1 MAQLVATLASTHH
14 PFYLKATTMP
24 PEQQMPQ
31 APEWKRKIEAYR
43 ETLARTKPDILVMIG
58 SDHFHQIFLDN
69 CPQFLIAKRRAMTP
83 PSTMRSASSGFRNT
97 CWRATKTCRVS
108 CTGT

>member
-1 MAQLVATLASTHH
+1 LAQLVATLASTHH

-43 ETLARTKPDILVMIG
+43 ETLARTKAGHPGDDRLGSLPPDLPRQL
-58 SDHFHQIFLDN
+58 S
-69 CPQFLIAKRRAMTP
+69 
-83 PSTMRSASSGFRNT
+83 RSS
-97 CWRATKTCRVS
+97 
-108 CTGT
+108 